1 MNKIAKIALVASLA
15 VLFGCSGDGNV
26 KSRINSVEDGAPADA
41 PSYYEDITGG
51 DVEEDPAGNG
61 GISNGDNA
69 NKGISCMVKDASLK
83 MCAQG
88 KTNRDLTEDDCEDMG
103 GKVVKSCESG
113 YSDKCDSDEG
123 SIYLYGSSFSCEDLE
138 D

>member
-1 MNKIAKIALVASLA
+1 MNKIAKIVLVASLA
-15 VLFGCSGDGNV
+15 ALFGCSGDGNV
-26 KSRINSVEDGAPADA
+26 KSRINNAEDGAPVDA
-41 PSYYEDITGG
+41 PSNSGSDSGII
-51 DVEEDPAGNG
+51 EEGPAGNG
-61 GISNGDNA
+61 GNSNGDNA

-113 YSDKCDSDEG
+113 YSDKCDTDEG
-123 SIYLYGSSFSCEDLE
+123 SIYLYGSSFSCEDFE